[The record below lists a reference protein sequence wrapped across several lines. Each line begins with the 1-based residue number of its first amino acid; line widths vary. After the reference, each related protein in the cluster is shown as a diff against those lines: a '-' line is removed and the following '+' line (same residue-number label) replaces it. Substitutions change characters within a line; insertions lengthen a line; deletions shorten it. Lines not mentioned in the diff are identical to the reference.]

1 MEIEELQGKI
11 SALDKSSKLLDQKFA
26 FLVKNSEKCNNILE
40 ITSEVHALKQKSEEQ
55 VDDMRKL
62 EETLKLLKEKKRKLK
77 NFYLRFLRFIS
88 LDHQVDLL
96 LPFSIKNVFQG

>member
-1 MEIEELQGKI
+1 MEIEELQGEI
-11 SALDKSSKLLDQKFA
+11 SALDKNSELQDQKFA
-26 FLVKNSEKCNNILE
+26 SLVKNSEKCNNMLE
-40 ITSEVHALKQKSEEQ
+40 MISEANELKWKSEEQ